1 MEVKI
6 GDRIEL
12 EFTDDPY
19 TKLKTGSQ
27 GTVLFIDYIKTV
39 HIKWDEG
46 SNLGL
51 IPKVDRFHIIK
62 EAGNAS
68 RC

>member
-1 MEVKI
+1 MEVKS

-19 TKLKTGSQ
+19 TKLKPGSQ
-27 GTVLFIDYIKTV
+27 GTVNHIDCMKTV

-51 IPKVDRFHIIK
+51 IPEVDRFHVI
-62 EAGNAS
+62 EEDS
-68 RC
+68 